1 MKSGRRKHKE
11 TGGANEPAE
20 DLKTD
25 PPDRSSPNKIASE
38 ADEKKRGGRAKK
50 AHGGKMVGKA
60 EGKKAEM
67 RADRKPRKSGGR
79 TGSDGSPFSS
89 ARKGTN
95 PPGRKEMSGVEGF
108 GID

>member
-1 MKSGRRKHKE
+1 MKGRRKHKE

-20 DLKTD
+20 DLKEKT
-25 PPDRSSPNKIASE
+25 PDRSSPNNIAKE

-50 AHGGKMVGKA
+50 ARGGKMGGKP
-60 EGKKAEM
+60 EGEKAM
-67 RADRKPRKSGGR
+67 ARADRKPRKSGGR

-108 GID
+108 